1 MLNETSECWLEQLG
15 SSMPKIGVC
24 ADMITLLDAF
34 NFEEYVTMWLK
45 NEANQ
50 GSCHTKTPTISGEV
64 QHNWCH
70 VFSTL
75 VFVKW

>member
-34 NFEEYVTMWLK
+34 NFEEYVTMWWK

-50 GSCHTKTPTISGEV
+50 GSY
-64 QHNWCH
+64 
-70 VFSTL
+70 
-75 VFVKW
+75 